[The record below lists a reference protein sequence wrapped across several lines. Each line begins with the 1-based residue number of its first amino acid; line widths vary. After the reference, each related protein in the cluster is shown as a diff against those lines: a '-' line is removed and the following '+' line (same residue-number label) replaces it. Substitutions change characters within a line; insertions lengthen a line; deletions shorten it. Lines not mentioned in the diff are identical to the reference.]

1 MEMDVTI
8 KVTKEFTLLS
18 IEELS
23 NTINYIKDNFN
34 KEIEEQE
41 NIIIRFDNNI
51 SKEDFLS
58 CLKQLWQFEIDSNH
72 TIDILIKNLSYD
84 YRKEALG
91 CALKTPELRNP
102 IFLMNI
108 FCLIK
113 GYNTFEESYFEH
125 PQVFLNDEVEFLD
138 IFDDLEEEIKEVTL
152 KTAEYY
158 ISMLKTCNLVE
169 AVENN
174 PNAVKME
181 NIYIYLFN
189 SMDVTILARIL
200 SQVKDPSI
208 WETKK
213 IVLNSLGYL
222 GKIAEKFVFANTI
235 MSLIGQTIMEK
246 AVKDSLESKLTEE

>member
-1 MEMDVTI
+1 MN
-8 KVTKEFTLLS
+8 KEYKEIILS
-18 IEELS
+18 NISELS
-23 NTINYIKDNFN
+23 NTIDTIKENFN
-34 KEIEEQE
+34 KEEKDRSS
-41 NIIIRFDNNI
+41 IIVKFDNNI
-51 SKEDFLS
+51 SEDDFIK
-58 CLKQLWQFEIDSNH
+58 CLQELFEFEITSKF
-72 TIDILIKNLSYD
+72 TIDILIKNLSYNH
-84 YRKEALG
+84 RKKALS

-113 GYNTFEESYFEH
+113 GYNTFEEAYFEH
-125 PQVFLNDEVEFLD
+125 EQVFLNDEVEFLD

>member
-1 MEMDVTI
+1 MEKSV
-8 KVTKEFTLLS
+8 KEFIIENLLQL
-18 IEELS
+18 EEIIKLIKS
-23 NTINYIKDNFN
+23 NF
-34 KEIEEQE
+34 EQDLE
-41 NIIIRFDNNI
+41 KQNSIIIRFSDNIN
-51 SKEDFLS
+51 KEDFLES
-58 CLKQLWQFEIDSNH
+58 LKQLWQYEIDSNH
-72 TIDILIKNLSYD
+72 TIDILIKNLSYE
-84 YRKEALG
+84 YRKDALG
-91 CALKTPELRNP
+91 CALKTSELKNP

-125 PQVFLNDEVEFLD
+125 EQVFLNDEVEFLD

-181 NIYIYLFN
+181 NIYVYLFN
-189 SMDVTILARIL
+189 SLDVTILARIL
-200 SQVKDPSI
+200 SSVKDSSI

-213 IVLNSLGYL
+213 IVINSLSYL
-222 GKIAEKFVFANTI
+222 GQIAEKFIFTNT
-235 MSLIGQTIMEK
+235 MMDLIGKAIMEK
-246 AVKDSLESKLTEE
+246 VVKNSIESKIE